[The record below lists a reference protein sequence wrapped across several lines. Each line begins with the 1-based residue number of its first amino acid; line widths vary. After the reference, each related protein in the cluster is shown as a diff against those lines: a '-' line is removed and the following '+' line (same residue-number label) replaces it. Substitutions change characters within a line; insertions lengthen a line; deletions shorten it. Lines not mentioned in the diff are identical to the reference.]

1 MAFVVTE
8 SCIRCKFTDCVAV
21 CPVDCF
27 REGENMLVIDP
38 DECIDCNA
46 CVPAC
51 PAEAIFLLEDV
62 PAAQTDFIEINARLS
77 KQWPAISRQKAALPG
92 ADAAKKQP
100 GKRSQLSERPG
111 R

>member
-1 MAFVVTE
+1 VAFVVTE

-62 PAAQTDFIEINARLS
+62 PAEQTGFIAINARLA
-77 KQWPAISRQKAALPG
+77 KIWPSITVQKEPLPG
-92 ADAAKKQP
+92 ADAAKKLP
-100 GKRSQLSERPG
+100 GKRADLSERAG
-111 R
+111 G

>member
-27 REGENMLVIDP
+27 QEGENMLVIDP
-38 DECIDCNA
+38 EECVDCNA

-62 PAAQTDFIEINARLS
+62 PASQTEFVDLNARLA
-77 KQWPAISRQKAALPG
+77 KQWPSITKQKPALPG
-92 ADAAKKQP
+92 ADLVKKQA
-100 GKRSQLSERPG
+100 GKRAHLSERPG

>member
-1 MAFVVTE
+1 
-8 SCIRCKFTDCVAV
+8 
-21 CPVDCF
+21 
-27 REGENMLVIDP
+27 MLVIDP

-62 PAAQTDFIEINARLS
+62 PEGQSEFIEINARLA
-77 KQWPAISRQKAALPG
+77 KIWPSITVEKEALPG
-92 ADAAKKQP
+92 ADAAKKLP
-100 GKRSQLSERPG
+100 GKRADLSELPG